1 MIEQSTN
8 LIFFMIVWYGHY
20 KLVPKDQNWP
30 VFLFVR
36 IWVDLD
42 VKNKFPTEIR
52 TMIKQFESDGEKI
65 LEDFSD
71 TDIKKLISVFKKALT
86 DFSI

>member
-1 MIEQSTN
+1 
-8 LIFFMIVWYGHY
+8 
-20 KLVPKDQNWP
+20 
-30 VFLFVR
+30 
-36 IWVDLD
+36 